1 MLPDFRLYY
10 KTIVIKNSI
19 VEAQK
24 QTHWSMEQTREPKY
38 NSQNYGQL
46 IGDKGGKNIQQ
57 RKDSLFNK
65 SFWEYWTATCE
76 RMKIEH

>member
-46 IGDKGGKNIQQ
+46 IGD
-57 RKDSLFNK
+57 SLFNK

>member
-1 MLPDFRLYY
+1 
-10 KTIVIKNSI
+10 
-19 VEAQK
+19 
-24 QTHWSMEQTREPKY
+24 MEQTREPKY

-46 IGDKGGKNIQQ
+46 IG
-57 RKDSLFNK
+57 DSLFNK

>member
-1 MLPDFRLYY
+1 
-10 KTIVIKNSI
+10 
-19 VEAQK
+19 
-24 QTHWSMEQTREPKY
+24 MEQTREPKY
-38 NSQNYGQL
+38 NSPNYGQL

>member
-1 MLPDFRLYY
+1 MLHDFRLYY

-38 NSQNYGQL
+38 NSPNYGQL

>member
-1 MLPDFRLYY
+1 
-10 KTIVIKNSI
+10 
-19 VEAQK
+19 
-24 QTHWSMEQTREPKY
+24 MEQTREPKY

-76 RMKIEH
+76 RMTIEH